1 MVKASRPR
9 PEETPSAPLPSAIHG
24 ALNTTTHA
32 AAAALKRTPGEMR
45 RSSTPV
51 RETEELPAGVEL
63 SEDMQ
68 DPAAYV
74 DTPPPESPA
83 MVASGAQST
92 PTPSLA
98 SERMEAP
105 TVRLSSVGMA
115 PSGDLS
121 VDINEPRVRPS
132 KRRRGVGHWPLLV
145 HVLLGIALGAAV
157 VAAYSA
163 YYGLPLP

>member
-1 MVKASRPR
+1 
-9 PEETPSAPLPSAIHG
+9 
-24 ALNTTTHA
+24 
-32 AAAALKRTPGEMR
+32 
-45 RSSTPV
+45 
-51 RETEELPAGVEL
+51 
-63 SEDMQ
+63 MQ